1 MYGNECLEFKAL
13 GLKFETCANVFFF
26 CTFFHF
32 HALPAEIVLQTFVH
46 LCVEVEKFKLKRL
59 YKIVDSNHIMENIEI
74 SPRLL
79 LQQQKL

>member
-1 MYGNECLEFKAL
+1 MEMNVLEFGAL
-13 GLKFETCANVFFF
+13 GLKFETCVKCFF
-26 CTFFHF
+26 CKFFHF

>member
-1 MYGNECLEFKAL
+1 MEMNVLEFGAL
-13 GLKFETCANVFFF
+13 GLKFETCVKWFF
-26 CTFFHF
+26 CKFFHF
-32 HALPAEIVLQTFVH
+32 HSLPAEIVLQTFVH